1 MHSSA
6 SLEHGGANNGG
17 LSNEKQGYKSRP
29 RNQRGGSWDLLGERA
44 EWEEYKTKDSAVEN
58 LRYADGDAGTNKVSL
73 PSR

>member
-1 MHSSA
+1 
-6 SLEHGGANNGG
+6 